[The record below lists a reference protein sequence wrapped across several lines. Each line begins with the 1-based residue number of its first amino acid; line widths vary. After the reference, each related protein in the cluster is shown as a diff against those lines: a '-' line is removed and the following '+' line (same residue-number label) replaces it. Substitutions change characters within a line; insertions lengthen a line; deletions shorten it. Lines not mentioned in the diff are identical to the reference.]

1 MTAQEE
7 TAAGGA
13 GPPADALVLLGAT
26 GDLAYR
32 KVLPALHDMARSG
45 RLGVPVV
52 GVALDDWSVERLR
65 ERAREG
71 IEAFGGGVDERAF
84 AELAGPL
91 SYVGG
96 DYRDPATFTR
106 LAEALS
112 GARRPAFYLAIP
124 PSLFETVVRGIA
136 AAGLAEGARV
146 IVEKPFGRDGDSAR
160 SLNATLLEIF
170 PESAIFRIDHYLG
183 KESVQNLL
191 FFRFA
196 NAFLEPIWNRVYV
209 ASVQITMAES
219 LGVDG
224 RGAFYE
230 EAGAIRDVVQNHS
243 LQVLAMLAMEPPAS
257 GSAAALRDEKMQV
270 FRSIRS
276 LAPSDLV
283 RGQFTGYR
291 DEPGVAPDS
300 NVETFAALRVMVDSW
315 RWSGVPFLIRAGK
328 RLPVTATEVLAI
340 LRHPPQDVFGTLAGS
355 EPNYVR
361 FRLGPDR
368 VAIGI
373 GARAKLPGALQ
384 AGAPVEMTVVERAG
398 GQGAYERLLGD
409 AMRGESV
416 LFARAD
422 GVEEAWRI
430 VDGILDL
437 DRPVLPY
444 APGSWG
450 PEAADRLL
458 ADGEAWHLPAP

>member
-1 MTAQEE
+1 
-7 TAAGGA
+7 
-13 GPPADALVLLGAT
+13 
-26 GDLAYR
+26 
-32 KVLPALHDMARSG
+32 
-45 RLGVPVV
+45 
-52 GVALDDWSVERLR
+52 
-65 ERAREG
+65 
-71 IEAFGGGVDERAF
+71 
-84 AELAGPL
+84 
-91 SYVGG
+91 
-96 DYRDPATFTR
+96 
-106 LAEALS
+106 
-112 GARRPAFYLAIP
+112 
-124 PSLFETVVRGIA
+124 VRGIA
-136 AAGLAEGARV
+136 AAGLAGGARV
-146 IVEKPFGRDGDSAR
+146 ILEKPFGRDGASAR
-160 SLNATLLEIF
+160 GLNATLREIF

-196 NAFLEPIWNRVYV
+196 NAFLEPIWNRVHV
-209 ASVQITMAES
+209 ASVQITMAET
-219 LGVDG
+219 LGVEG

-230 EAGAIRDVVQNHS
+230 EAGAIRDVVQNHL

-257 GSAAALRDEKMQV
+257 GSAAALRDEKVQV

-355 EPNYVR
+355 APNYVR

-373 GARAKLPGALQ
+373 GARSKVPGDLQ
-384 AGAPVEMTVVERAG
+384 AGTPVEMTVVERAG

-458 ADGEAWHLPAP
+458 ADGEAWHRPAP

>member
-1 MTAQEE
+1 
-7 TAAGGA
+7 
-13 GPPADALVLLGAT
+13 
-26 GDLAYR
+26 
-32 KVLPALHDMARSG
+32 
-45 RLGVPVV
+45 
-52 GVALDDWSVERLR
+52 LR

-71 IEAFGGGVDERAF
+71 IEAFGGGVDARAF
-84 AELAGPL
+84 AELAGSL
-91 SYVGG
+91 SYVSG
-96 DYRDPATFTR
+96 DYRDPATFIR
-106 LAEALS
+106 LADALG

-124 PSLFETVVRGIA
+124 PSAFETVVRGIT

-146 IVEKPFGRDGDSAR
+146 IVEKPFGRDGASAR
-160 SLNATLLEIF
+160 SLNATLRATL

-196 NAFLEPIWNRVYV
+196 NAFLEPIWNRVHV

-230 EAGAIRDVVQNHS
+230 EAGAIRDVVQNHL

-257 GSAAALRDEKMQV
+257 ASSAALRDEKMQV

-300 NVETFAALRVMVDSW
+300 NVETFAALRVLVDSW
-315 RWSGVPFLIRAGK
+315 RWAGVPFLIRAGK
-328 RLPVTATEVLAI
+328 RLPITATEVLAI
-340 LRHPPQDVFGTLAGS
+340 LRRPPQDVFGTLAGS

-373 GARAKLPGALQ
+373 GARSKIPGELQ
-384 AGAPVEMTVVERAG
+384 AGAPVEMTVVERGG

-416 LFARAD
+416 LFARSD

-458 ADGEAWHLPAP
+458 ADGEAWHRPAL